1 MTMMSKSFTLNA
13 YTYNNNRL
21 TTTYEDDSNLTLS
34 KVLCKIFKSLQY
46 AGTINT
52 FEHVIP
58 AEETESNINDLTDYL
73 I

>member
-1 MTMMSKSFTLNA
+1 MISKNFTLNA

-21 TTTYEDDSNLTLS
+21 TTAYEDDNDLTLS
-34 KVLCKIFKSLQY
+34 KVLYKIFKSLQY